1 MSRIPAG
8 TGQAWV
14 DGERASAVLGSDLLD
29 LGIAM
34 PKLGAHLREL
44 GRILLDLWLRDDLDE
59 HGANAF
65 ARPCRAGVEA
75 EA

>member
-29 LGIAM
+29 LGIA
-34 PKLGAHLREL
+34 GAHVYEL
-44 GRILLDLWLRDDLDE
+44 GRISPDLWLRDDLDE
-59 HGANAF
+59 HGTNAL
-65 ARPCRAGVEA
+65 ARPCRAGGEA